1 MQPLVS
7 SAPDPVRQSANG
19 TKWWIAAALCAITPA
34 VYANSFGM
42 GLALNAPLTILQDV
56 QITGP
61 VPAEI
66 ATREAPVTFK
76 TKVTLVSVPVVVRD
90 SQGRAVGNLEKDDFQ
105 LYEDGKPQIVSRF
118 SIERFAGEP
127 AASPP
132 ARKSAGAAP
141 AEPARPNM
149 PDRFVAY
156 VFDDLHMRPEHLV
169 WVRAAA
175 LRHLSASRNSLERT
189 AVYTTSGRTAVDFTG
204 DRDLLRQ
211 ALLAMAPRG
220 GRTDLSGECPPMTE
234 FMADLIVNKHDQQ
247 ALAVGIA
254 DYIACAGPI
263 PGEASRV
270 VESAAR
276 RSLAL
281 SDADAGLV
289 LDALDSVV
297 GKLATMPG
305 QRSLVVASPGFL
317 VLDGRRQQQ
326 EAGLI
331 DRAIRVNV
339 IVHALDARGLEVRIP
354 GGDASQRNL
363 NAETVRQKADYER
376 QSALQSSGVMANLAS
391 GTGGLFFENTN
402 DAAGALERT
411 STPEYLYVLGF
422 VPGSLKLDGKFHGLK
437 VTLRNSKGLTL
448 QARRGYY
455 APRYGEDPADQ
466 DKQQIEEAFFS
477 SEEIRDLPADLQ
489 IQFFKTGDDQATV
502 AVLAKLDL
510 DRIPFRKEVDRN
522 RDDITIVSG
531 LFDDNGNY
539 VSGVQKI
546 LEMRLRDE
554 TLQRRR
560 ASGLTVRTDF
570 NVKPGTYTVR
580 LVVRDS
586 EGKLL
591 TARSG
596 VIEVP

>member
-1 MQPLVS
+1 V
-7 SAPDPVRQSANG
+7 
-19 TKWWIAAALCAITPA
+19 ALCAITLA
-34 VYANSFGM
+34 AYANSFGM
-42 GLALNAPLTILQDV
+42 GFALDAPLVILKDV
-56 QITGP
+56 QVPGP
-61 VPAEI
+61 VSAEI

-105 LYEDGKPQIVSRF
+105 LFEDGKPQIVSRF
-118 SIERFAGEP
+118 SIERFADES
-127 AASPP
+127 AASAP
-132 ARKSAGAAP
+132 AGKSAGAAP

-175 LRHLSASRNSLERT
+175 LRHLSASHNSLQRT

-211 ALLAMAPRG
+211 ALLAMVPRG

-234 FMADLIVNKHDQQ
+234 FMADLIANKHDQQ

-263 PGEASRV
+263 PGAADRV

-276 RSLAL
+276 RALAL

-354 GGDASQRNL
+354 GGDASRRDL

-422 VPGSLKLDGKFHGLK
+422 VPGSFKLDGKFHGLK

-455 APRYGEDPADQ
+455 APRYDEDPADQ

-477 SEEIRDLPADLQ
+477 LAEIRDLPADLQ
-489 IQFFKTGDDQATV
+489 IQFFKTGGDTATV

-510 DRIPFRKEVDRN
+510 NRIPFRKEADRN

-554 TLQRRR
+554 TLQRRK
-560 ASGLTVRTDF
+560 ATGFTVRTDF